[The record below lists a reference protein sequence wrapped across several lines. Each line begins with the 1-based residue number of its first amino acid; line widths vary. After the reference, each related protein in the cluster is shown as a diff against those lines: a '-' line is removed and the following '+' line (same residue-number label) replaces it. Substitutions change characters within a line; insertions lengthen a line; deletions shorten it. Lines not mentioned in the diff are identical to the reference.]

1 MVAHVSALSSLGNE
15 AWGSGIQHPP
25 GLSMRFEAKLGLN
38 QVTEQIHRINSNK
51 IIKAK

>member
-15 AWGSGIQHPP
+15 AFGSGTQCPP
-25 GLSMRFEAKLGLN
+25 GLNMRFEAKLGLK
-38 QVTEQIHRINSNK
+38 QETEQIHRINSNN